1 MGKSLRGMAIT
12 AASGGG
18 RALSGTMIVLAIGL
32 LCSLECTVLA
42 IDDGAGLHTA
52 DAPAPAED
60 NLLKLSESA
69 EDQEQLSSE
78 KLENDPI
85 PAPRADIADPRADPY
100 TYKELNG
107 FVIKETA
114 VKLAGDPND
123 PLLSV
128 LAVCQNKCNSDKLC
142 RGFSFKASSDPRS
155 PFEAKCY
162 VTNVGLIYHWGW
174 DLHVRGVKI
183 NAQGQEIPSTK
194 FYNFPGMTVHTEVG
208 RFEKIN
214 LEQCHE
220 RCTELTKQED
230 DHKCQSY
237 SYNRDKQQCV
247 LSEDR
252 INYDPD
258 YDYYENKQ
266 RVDGDPAGLSDDT
279 KKRKLVER
287 DEELAAKKS
296 KKLRLKMESQ
306 EREEEL
312 AEMQRNQVAK
322 RVAAE
327 AKGKMVANKE
337 VQAKAD
343 ELKLKETATSKA
355 AREQGEYLESVQ
367 KARFQVAHASK
378 NVKKHMLARQLISSQ
393 KYHKKLAKQ
402 KEAAKEEKYKITKAK
417 KVSRNKARLF
427 ASRDVRTHLR
437 IRQKSLEL
445 YTQATLLATQQR
457 LSTGQELPGERER
470 VEAEQRL
477 IGELAKA
484 KRNLLVLQGHIRAI
498 TQKIL
503 TKSEGFATA
512 KKDRTKLYTRQ
523 METFKQQT
531 KDKLVHEEE
540 KEKHIKLEEQKK
552 RIKDE
557 ARKKADKADNAD
569 AQSI

>member
-42 IDDGAGLHTA
+42 VDDGAGLHTA

-69 EDQEQLSSE
+69 EDQEHLSSE

-100 TYKELNG
+100 TYKEMNG

-114 VKLAGDPND
+114 VKFAGDPKD

-128 LAVCQNKCNSDKLC
+128 LAMCQNACNSDNLC
-142 RGFSFKASSDPRS
+142 RGFSFKASSDPHS
-155 PFEAKCY
+155 PFEA
-162 VTNVGLIYHWGW
+162 
-174 DLHVRGVKI
+174 
-183 NAQGQEIPSTK
+183 K

-237 SYNRDKQQCV
+237 SYNRDTQQCV

-252 INYDPD
+252 INYDPE

-266 RVDGDPAGLSDDT
+266 RVDGDPAELSDDT
-279 KKRKLVER
+279 KKRKIIER
-287 DEELAAKKS
+287 DEELAAKKA
-296 KKLRLKMESQ
+296 KKLRIKMESK
-306 EREEEL
+306 EREEKL

-343 ELKLKETATSKA
+343 ELTLKQTETNKA

-367 KARFQVAHASK
+367 KARLQVAHASK
-378 NVKKHMLARQLISSQ
+378 NVKKHMLARQLVSSQ
-393 KYHKKLAKQ
+393 KFHKKIAKQ
-402 KEAAKEEKYKITKAK
+402 KEVAKEEKYKVTKAK
-417 KVSRNKARLF
+417 NVSRNKARLF

-470 VEAEQRL
+470 VEAEQKL
-477 IGELAKA
+477 IGELAMA
-484 KRNLLVLQGHIRAI
+484 KKNLMVLQVHIRGI

-503 TKSEGFATA
+503 AKSESFATA
-512 KKDRTKLYTRQ
+512 KTDRTKLYTIQ